1 MGDIEH
7 QMSRSP
13 ERSEGTAT
21 VSSIRVLLV
30 DDQEIVRQG
39 LTTILKYAPGIE
51 VSGCAGDGEE
61 AVALARTLRP
71 DVVLMD
77 LKMPR
82 LGGIPATR
90 RICAELPDT
99 QVIIL
104 TTYDTDDLVF
114 EGIKAGAK
122 GYLLKDAASET
133 LVEAIRGVVRGE
145 SRIDHSVA
153 RKVLNEFQ
161 RLATQAPTPKPV
173 LDRQDEGQPR
183 WHIIEPL
190 TPREEEVL
198 HLLVEGLSNKE
209 IGARLHLTEGTIKN
223 YVSNIIAKLQAN
235 DRTHAVVTA
244 LRRGLVDL
252 GEYGRAPA

>member
-1 MGDIEH
+1 M
-7 QMSRSP
+7 
-13 ERSEGTAT
+13 
-21 VSSIRVLLV
+21 SSIRVLLV

-51 VSGCAGDGEE
+51 VVGQAGDGKE

-122 GYLLKDAASET
+122 GYLLKDATGET
-133 LVEAIRGVVRGE
+133 LVEAIRGVMRGE
-145 SRIDHSVA
+145 SRIDPGVA
-153 RKVLNEFQ
+153 RKVLSEFQ
-161 RLATQAPTPKPV
+161 RLASQVPTRPVAPSTV
-173 LDRQDEGQPR
+173 GTQDEL
-183 WHIIEPL
+183 IIEPL
-190 TPREEEVL
+190 TPREEDVL
-198 HLLVEGLSNKE
+198 NLLVEGLSNKE
-209 IGARLHLTEGTIKN
+209 IGARLHLTEGTVKN
-223 YVSNIIAKLQAN
+223 YVSAIIAKLQAN

-252 GEYGRAPA
+252 KPGSSGSPGRGDSR

>member
-1 MGDIEH
+1 
-7 QMSRSP
+7 
-13 ERSEGTAT
+13 
-21 VSSIRVLLV
+21 
-30 DDQEIVRQG
+30 
-39 LTTILKYAPGIE
+39 GIE
-51 VSGCAGDGEE
+51 VVGQAGDGKE
-61 AVALARTLRP
+61 AVALAHALRP

-133 LVEAIRGVVRGE
+133 LVEAIRGVMRGE
-145 SRIDHSVA
+145 SRIDPGVA

-161 RLATQAPTPKPV
+161 RLAAQAPTSPIARPT
-173 LDRQDEGQPR
+173 QDEP
-183 WHIIEPL
+183 IIEPL
-190 TPREEEVL
+190 TPREEDVL
-198 HLLVEGLSNKE
+198 HLLVEGLSNKD
-209 IGARLHLTEGTIKN
+209 IGARLHLTEGTVKN

-252 GEYGRAPA
+252 KPESSDSPGRGGSR

>member
-1 MGDIEH
+1 MD
-7 QMSRSP
+7 
-13 ERSEGTAT
+13 
-21 VSSIRVLLV
+21 SIRVLLV
-30 DDQEIVRQG
+30 DDQEIVRHG

-51 VSGCAGDGEE
+51 VVGQAADGRE
-61 AVALARTLRP
+61 AMALARALRP

-122 GYLLKDAASET
+122 GYLLKDASSET
-133 LVEAIRGVVRGE
+133 LVEAIRGVMRGE

-161 RLATQAPTPKPV
+161 RLASQSPV
-173 LDRQDEGQPR
+173 RPAFQSVQDQP
-183 WHIIEPL
+183 IIEPL

-198 HLLVEGLSNKE
+198 NLLVEGLSNKE
-209 IGARLHLTEGTIKN
+209 IGARLHLTEGTVKN
-223 YVSNIIAKLQAN
+223 YVSAIIAKLQAN

-252 GEYGRAPA
+252 RPGSSSSPGRGDSR